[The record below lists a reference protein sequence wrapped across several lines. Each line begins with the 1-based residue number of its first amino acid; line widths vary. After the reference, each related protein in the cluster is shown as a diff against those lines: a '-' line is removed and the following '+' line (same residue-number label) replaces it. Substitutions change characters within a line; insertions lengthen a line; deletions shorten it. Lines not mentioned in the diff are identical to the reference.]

1 MSCIYTYKNHTFNSE
16 SELDDF
22 LREKFGYESKFGD
35 IIFDRN
41 FDRKNNFLRTKNI
54 IENGIIKDSAKL
66 NL

>member
-35 IIFDRN
+35 IIFNRKSN
-41 FDRKNNFLRTKNI
+41 FSRTKDI
-54 IENGIIKDSAKL
+54 IENRIIKDSAEY